1 MGFPPMSTACNRTMH
16 AEPRGYLLPLGPV
29 IKHTG
34 PISGPLPLYARVA
47 GTRLHA
53 CNQIPERDW
62 KKKVGDTVTT
72 WVSGPHAIPLYSL
85 WGSSPQGNSID
96 VHCLH
101 DMPENTRNPHI
112 RSTPVLKGGPTGSR
126 PENSTIRARFP
137 GP

>member
-1 MGFPPMSTACNRTMH
+1 MH

-72 WVSGPHAIPLYSL
+72 WVSGPHAIPCIPFGVVAHKGTVSMSTAFTICRKTLEIRTFVL
-85 WGSSPQGNSID
+85 PQ
-96 VHCLH
+96 C
-101 DMPENTRNPHI
+101 
-112 RSTPVLKGGPTGSR
+112 
-126 PENSTIRARFP
+126 
-137 GP
+137 